1 MIQRLKKVPGPVRAM
16 ALVEAVLKLVATRK
30 AIQNRQFGWAAAILV
45 VNSAGILPLV
55 YLLRYQRPRSSA
67 NV

>member
-1 MIQRLKKVPGPVRAM
+1 MIQRLKKVPGPVRTM
-16 ALVEAVLKLVATRK
+16 ALVEAVLKLVAIRK

-45 VNSAGILPLV
+45 VNSAGILPFV

>member
-1 MIQRLKKVPGPVRAM
+1 MIQKLKKVPGPVRAM
-16 ALVEAVLKLVATRK
+16 ALLEAVLKLMAIRK
-30 AIQNRQFGWAAAILV
+30 AIQNRQFGWAAAVLV
-45 VNSAGILPLV
+45 VNSAGILPMV